1 MPEKFLPDGTV
12 TIGEMDS
19 GERKEEYQPSVSL
32 EEAYGSL
39 FEYANSI
46 LGDSDFEI
54 HSFVEGSQGP
64 TTVYEGENSV
74 IAVSDA
80 EGLGI
85 DLYEFDG
92 EPDVDV
98 VVDHLKG
105 ELGRIPGVENDIH
118 RTLHGDEAYDEIHRL
133 LELKQ

>member
-1 MPEKFLPDGTV
+1 MPEKFLPGGTV

-19 GERKEEYQPSVSL
+19 GGKKSEYQPSVSL

-64 TTVYEGENSV
+64 TTVYEGEESV

-80 EGLGI
+80 DGLGI
-85 DLYEFDG
+85 NLYEFEA
-92 EPDVDV
+92 EPDVDAV
-98 VVDHLKG
+98 IDHLTG
-105 ELGRIPGVENDIH
+105 ELGRIPGVENEIH
-118 RTLHGDEAYDEIHRL
+118 RTLHGDEAYSEIHRL
-133 LELKQ
+133 LELKD